1 MKKNYSKLLISMT
14 LIFGVTLGFRNQAL
28 SQSVGFTVSTP
39 TLSESGGNSIFV
51 WKVEQTTNNTG
62 LSHFVIQNFCLP
74 TGANILVENSSD
86 NLNWSTIPSTNADGS
101 TVSCQSFGSF
111 LKF

>member
-1 MKKNYSKLLISMT
+1 MT

-28 SQSVGFTVSTP
+28 SQSVGFTVSSP

-74 TGANILVENSSD
+74 TGANIHPKILIGLPSQVLMLMVVRCHVNHLVHS
-86 NLNWSTIPSTNADGS
+86 
-101 TVSCQSFGSF
+101 
-111 LKF
+111 